1 MKKVGRV
8 GGKALLYFEVVST
21 VALVIGLVVGNWLHP
36 GAGFGAIQRASMRA
50 VAVYAAKP
58 RSRPSSSSCST
69 SSQTRSSMLS
79 RGATYFRG
87 GGVLVVRLCKLSTL
101 AIRPPVKDVD

>member
-1 MKKVGRV
+1 
-8 GGKALLYFEVVST
+8 
-21 VALVIGLVVGNWLHP
+21 
-36 GAGFGAIQRASMRA
+36 
-50 VAVYAAKP
+50 
-58 RSRPSSSSCST
+58 
-69 SSQTRSSMLS
+69 MLS